1 MPELQDR
8 TRRGV
13 QAAPKADAHRP
24 HITPDP
30 SRTQDWLALAAALVS
45 VVLWASAFI
54 GIRAAGRDFSPGALA
69 LGRLLLGSIVL
80 GALVWS
86 GRWVKPT
93 RRQLA
98 IVTFAGLIWFGL
110 YNVVLNEAEQRVD
123 AGTAAMLVNIGPI
136 LIVILAALFLRE
148 RLTRGLLAGGA
159 VAFAGVI
166 VIGLATTS
174 GNAPLVGVV
183 LCLVAALA
191 YAAGVVAQKSVLD
204 RLPAKQVTWMC
215 CTIGGLFCVPFAPT
229 LLREL
234 NTASTGSV
242 VWMAYLAA
250 FPTAVGFTTWAY
262 ALARGTAGRVAATTY
277 LVPAIA
283 IVMSWLVLGEVPSV
297 IAVLG
302 GALCLVGVYTARR
315 LPSKVPQ

>member
-8 TRRGV
+8 TRRDA
-13 QAAPKADAHRP
+13 QAQSKPDTHRP
-24 HITPDP
+24 HVTPVQ

-45 VVLWASAFI
+45 VFLWASAFI
-54 GIRAAGRDFSPGALA
+54 GIRAAGHTFSPGALA
-69 LGRLLLGSIVL
+69 LGRLTLGSILL

-98 IVTFAGLIWFGL
+98 IVTFAGLVWFGL
-110 YNVVLNEAEQRVD
+110 YNVVLNDAERRVD

-148 RLTRGLLAGGA
+148 RLTRGLLVGGA
-159 VAFAGVI
+159 VAFGGVL
-166 VIGLATTS
+166 VIGFSTTS
-174 GNAPLVGVV
+174 GNAPLVGVI

-204 RLPAKQVTWMC
+204 RLPAAQVTWMC
-215 CTIGGLFCVPFAPT
+215 CAIGALFCLPFAPA
-229 LLREL
+229 LVREL
-234 NTASTGSV
+234 QTASSGSV
-242 VWMAYLAA
+242 AWMAYLAT

-262 ALARGTAGRVAATTY
+262 ALSRGTAGRVAATTY

-283 IVMSWLVLGEVPSV
+283 VIMSWLALGEVPS
-297 IAVLG
+297 AGALLG
-302 GALCLVGVYTARR
+302 GALCLVGVYATRR
-315 LPSKVPQ
+315 IPSSR